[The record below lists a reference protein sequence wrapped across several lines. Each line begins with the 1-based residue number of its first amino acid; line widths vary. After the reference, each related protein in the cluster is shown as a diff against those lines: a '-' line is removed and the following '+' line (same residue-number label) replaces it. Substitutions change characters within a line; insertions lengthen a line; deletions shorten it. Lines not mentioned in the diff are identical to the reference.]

1 MKMESIGYRGGVLDI
16 GGRIGGFTLLEMIIA
31 IAFSGMI
38 MVVLGRVIETTAQR
52 SVTPAITLQS
62 VWIARSYLDE
72 IHQRIRTK
80 KILPCDRSKY
90 EISEKEANDLS
101 EKVKN
106 RGMYSV
112 VCEYSNLLEST
123 VTRFDG
129 VEMDSL
135 RDYRVTIEMMLV
147 SASEDRSE
155 AVRMTK
161 VGEMID
167 VAVVVT
173 HPAISEIV
181 LKERMWLEI

>member
-1 MKMESIGYRGGVLDI
+1 MKMRSIGYRGGVLVI
-16 GGRIGGFTLLEMIIA
+16 GGRRGGFTLLEMIIA

-38 MVVLGRVIETTAQR
+38 MVVLGRVIETTVQR

-80 KILPCDRSKY
+80 KVLPCDRSQY
-90 EISEKEANDLS
+90 EIGEKVAKDLS
-101 EKVKN
+101 EKAKN
-106 RGMYSV
+106 RYMFSV
-112 VCEYSNLLEST
+112 LCEYSDLLEST

-129 VEMDSL
+129 VEMGSL
-135 RDYRVTIEMMLV
+135 RDYRVTIEVMLV
-147 SASEDRSE
+147 SGSEDKSE
-155 AVRMTK
+155 AVRMAK